1 MENKGKRLYPATQL
15 IVALDPMVLKTY
27 MWILSWST
35 QGSVKFYPKQFAKAT
50 KFTEDEVE
58 RCIQTLVDCKLVD
71 ISVIDQTFMI
81 TPNAEQN
88 QKYYQIP
95 ISKVL
100 EGNGIKMA
108 DKATWNVSESG
119 QKQQTSAPSI
129 EDMNDQEI
137 QSMILRLQ
145 ASLNERK
152 QMEKLVKVA
161 SAPITDIDDLPF

>member
-71 ISVIDQTFMI
+71 ISIIDQTFMI
-81 TPNAEQN
+81 TPSAEQN

-108 DKATWNVSESG
+108 DKATWNVSESE
-119 QKQQTSAPSI
+119 QKQQTSTQNI
-129 EDMNDQEI
+129 EDMDDQQI

-152 QMEKLVKVA
+152 QMEKLVKAA
-161 SAPITDIDDLPF
+161 SEPITDIDDLPF